1 MSAKVMTANLLRDGD
16 VVYLTAAGTWSLWLS
31 EAWVVRDQDGEAELE
46 AGGQQAERDR
56 LVVGPYLMAVAE
68 SDRGPQPIGTRE
80 KIRAKG
86 PTVHPHFGKQAMD
99 GAAKYMGEY
108 LSAEGAE

>member
-1 MSAKVMTANLLRDGD
+1 MRAQVMTANRLRDGD
-16 VVYLTAAGTWSLWLS
+16 VVYLTAGGGWSIWLRDAG
-31 EAWVVRDQDGEAELE
+31 VVHDESGQTDLE
-46 AGGQQAERDR
+46 ARAKRAEQDR

-68 SDRGPQPIGTRE
+68 SADGPQPIGTRE

-99 GAAKYMGEY
+99 GAAGKIG
-108 LSAEGAE
+108 AEGTE

>member
-16 VVYLTAAGTWSLWLS
+16 VVYLTAAGAWSLWLS
-31 EAWVVRDQDGEAELE
+31 EAWVVGDQDGEANLE
-46 AGGQQAERDR
+46 AGAQQAERDQ
-56 LVVGPYLMAVAE
+56 LVIGPYLMDVAE
-68 SDRGPQPIGTRE
+68 SAAGPQPIGTRE

-99 GAAKYMGEY
+99 GAAQHSGAPI
-108 LSAEGAE
+108 AEGAE

>member
-16 VVYLTAAGTWSLWLS
+16 VVYLTAAGAWSLWLR
-31 EAWVVRDQDGEAELE
+31 EAWVARDQGGEADLE
-46 AGGQQAERDR
+46 AGAKQAERDQ
-56 LVVGPYLMAVAE
+56 VVIGPYLMDVAE
-68 SDRGPQPIGTRE
+68 SEAGPQPIGTRE

-99 GAAKYMGEY
+99 GGAQLCGV
-108 LSAEGAE
+108 EGAE

>member
-1 MSAKVMTANLLRDGD
+1 MCEHSRPPFEEATKACWNRTNL
-16 VVYLTAAGTWSLWLS
+16 
-31 EAWVVRDQDGEAELE
+31 
-46 AGGQQAERDR
+46 
-56 LVVGPYLMAVAE
+56 AE

-99 GAAKYMGEY
+99 GAGNH
-108 LSAEGAE
+108 LGHHLGAEGAE

>member
-16 VVYLTAAGTWSLWLS
+16 VAYLTAAGGWSLWLS
-31 EAWVVRDQDGEAELE
+31 EAWVAHDQDGEADLE
-46 AGGQQAERDR
+46 AGAQQAERDQ
-56 LVVGPYLMAVAE
+56 LVVGPYLMDVAE
-68 SDRGPQPIGTRE
+68 SAAGPQPIGTRE

-99 GAAKYMGEY
+99 GATQFLG
-108 LSAEGAE
+108 AEGAE